1 MITIKHGQKPTVAQ
15 MKLMV
20 KWKLDPTMWMV
31 SKDTSTEMV
40 LVHRHS
46 DKTTKIIPKGVREDG
61 RCQVD
66 KNDGWYV

>member
-1 MITIKHGQKPTVAQ
+1 MKNPNNPTVAQ

-20 KWKLDPTMWMV
+20 KWKLDPTMWLV

-46 DKTTKIIPKGVREDG
+46 DKTIRVIPKGVREDG
-61 RCQVD
+61 
-66 KNDGWYV
+66 

>member
-1 MITIKHGQKPTVAQ
+1 MKNPKKPTVAQ

-46 DKTTKIIPKGVREDG
+46 DKTTRTIPKGVRCDG
-61 RCQVD
+61 RP
-66 KNDGWYV
+66 

>member
-1 MITIKHGQKPTVAQ
+1 MKNPKKPTVAQ

-20 KWKLDPTMWMV
+20 KWKLDPTMWLV

-46 DKTTKIIPKGVREDG
+46 DKTTRIIPKGVREDG
-61 RCQVD
+61 RCQMD
-66 KNDGWYV
+66 QDSH